1 MRLLGQFQAFYL
13 FIYLFFQDKISQLQ
27 KSTKRYQD
35 NLVF

>member
-13 FIYLFFQDKISQLQ
+13 FIYLFFHDKISQLQ